1 MSAVTRLSLAMICGS
16 TLLAGGCMMPGMTY
30 KVAMPPSV
38 TFKTQKADGA
48 SMASSETRD
57 GRISP
62 VMQRSSDVPLD
73 LQ

>member
-1 MSAVTRLSLAMICGS
+1 MFAVTRLTFAMICAS

-48 SMASSETRD
+48 SMASSETHN
-57 GRISP
+57 GEMSP
-62 VMQRSSDVPLD
+62 AMQRASNGPND

>member
-1 MSAVTRLSLAMICGS
+1 
-16 TLLAGGCMMPGMTY
+16 MMPGMTY

-48 SMASSETRD
+48 SMASSETHN
-57 GRISP
+57 GQITP
-62 VMQRSSDVPLD
+62 VMQRASNTPTD